1 MKENGQS
8 DQKEKKAQDVSF
20 FIKKMTI
27 QWSMK
32 VFFSQTLFLSMFSQ
46 SPLVLD
52 KCWNKQN
59 K

>member
-32 VFFSQTLFLSMFSQ
+32 VFFLSDLVPQRVLTVTLG
-46 SPLVLD
+46 PG
-52 KCWNKQN
+52 
-59 K
+59 